1 LERERAR
8 QLSGLVQLDGAYWG
22 GRRRGYKRGRGT
34 RGKTPF
40 VAAVETD
47 DEGRPQRMS
56 FNKIRG
62 FRSREIARW
71 SQVKLVAGS
80 TVHSDGLACF
90 GAAAMRRAPT
100 NARSSSGC
108 AGISAARRSRKGVC
122 RSRLTAMS
130 VTS

>member
-90 GAAAMRRAPT
+90 GAAAIAGCTPRPDRHEW
-100 NARSSSGC
+100 ARSRPAPPG
-108 AGISAARRSRKGVC
+108 AHLGRHDAR
-122 RSRLTAMS
+122 
-130 VTS
+130 